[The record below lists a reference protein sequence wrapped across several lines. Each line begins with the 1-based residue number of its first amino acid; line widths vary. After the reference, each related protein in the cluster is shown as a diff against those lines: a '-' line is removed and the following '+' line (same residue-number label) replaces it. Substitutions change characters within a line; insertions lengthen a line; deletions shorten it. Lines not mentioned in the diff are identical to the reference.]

1 MTPDDEAIISA
12 EIDRAY
18 AFAERGAADVA
29 ALSFAA
35 ARSMCTSLAD
45 PGAVEA
51 RLERQW
57 SAMIREREEYRRII
71 ADRCIGRPGG
81 TSRSRGMVIFS
92 DSLGLPRPDAKT
104 DDTKGAAG
112 TYPYMLVDRLSGHTV
127 NSFCQR
133 YFTTRDILNL
143 IQADAELGIDADVL
157 VHVGLNDAPWRM
169 FSEPDRLSLDLL
181 APDLKDRI
189 VQFAQKYRSLII
201 SELPEYHYVDPP
213 DYQANL
219 DTILETLKTRGARA
233 MVTTTIL
240 PPVRFWSFTPGL
252 QRNFAR
258 YNLILMDAA
267 HRHGATLIDL
277 DRLVWDKQH
286 DGVLLPDGM
295 HFSTSGHEIVADH
308 VAALLM

>member
-45 PGAVEA
+45 PGTVEA

-57 SAMIREREEYRRII
+57 GAMIREREEYRAMI
-71 ADRCIGRPGG
+71 ADRRTSGRPL
-81 TSRSRGMVIFS
+81 VIFS

-104 DDTKGAAG
+104 DATKGAAG
-112 TYPYMLVDRLSGHTV
+112 TYPYMLVDRLSGHTI

-143 IQADAELGIDADVL
+143 IQADAELGVDADVL

-169 FSEPDRLSLDLL
+169 FSEPDRLSMDLL

-219 DTILETLKTRGARA
+219 DTILETLKTRGANV

-295 HFSTSGHEIVADH
+295 HLSESGHELIAGH
-308 VAALLM
+308 VASLLS